1 MKRIKQAVS
10 TAEDL
15 VVGTWEV
22 ASLALAVQEGIYH
35 GTFAPEHYEGA
46 MSALVLR
53 AEQVRDQTNAAIEGL
68 YKAIRE
74 GGQGG

>member
-1 MKRIKQAVS
+1 
-10 TAEDL
+10 
-15 VVGTWEV
+15 
-22 ASLALAVQEGIYH
+22 
-35 GTFAPEHYEGA
+35 

-74 GGQGG
+74 GGE